1 MTRPHNAKIT
11 GSINIS
17 LVIFACICKEGSV
30 YAEQSCGTICVNLH
44 YAVNAVIGK
53 AEHSSTEGLIK
64 TAFMELR
71 CNKEDS
77 KFEFFFFFFFKEK
90 EREK

>member
-1 MTRPHNAKIT
+1 MHD
-11 GSINIS
+11 
-17 LVIFACICKEGSV
+17 ICKEGSV

-44 YAVNAVIGK
+44 YAANAVIGK

-77 KFEFFFFFFFKEK
+77 KCEFFFFFFFFKEK